1 MDECR
6 QIGNNNC
13 CFAAIP
19 LNKNS
24 NKKHLSIEVKAKMI
38 DYHSS
43 WVLDISIAQ
52 SELSNHISR
61 FTQLNLTIYTSQN
74 AFKLN
79 AGAFIQIRS
88 EPQFGEALKLPDSF
102 KIKIYIYKHY

>member
-52 SELSNHISR
+52 SELSNHTSR
-61 FTQLNLTIYTSQN
+61 N